1 MADED
6 IRWISGTPFLFK
18 NGKQVG
24 IAWGAR
30 QTSDVVELPTRP
42 DPEPTP
48 PKRPGSSRAGIK
60 HKVVRD
66 NSVYVRYDWDEIHR
80 LYTQDGLS
88 MQEIA
93 RKLGCQYD
101 TVAHALEE
109 RGVKLERVAGPPR
122 KTHCKRGH
130 DLEKHGVEKKGG
142 GRYCRACRI
151 GLPPVDL
158 AS

>member
-1 MADED
+1 MG
-6 IRWISGTPFLFK
+6 GTPFLFK
-18 NGKQVG
+18 DGKQVG
-24 IAWGAR
+24 IAWGAQR
-30 QTSDVVELPTRP
+30 VEPP
-42 DPEPTP
+42 MPEPEP
-48 PKRPGSSRAGIK
+48 PPRLGSSRAGVK

-66 NSVYVRYDWDEIHR
+66 NSVYIRYDWDEIHR
-80 LYTQDGLS
+80 LYTQDGRS

-101 TVAHALEE
+101 TVAHALEQ
-109 RGVKLERVAGPPR
+109 RGITLERVPGPAR

-130 DLEKHGVEKKGG
+130 SLEKHGVEKKGG

-158 AS
+158 PSLVAVG